1 MISLACLR
9 VYNAVITKKCVD
21 NTANLSWSQF
31 RQKEGTPKF
40 MRRGVVGDWKN
51 FLSAEQSAEMD
62 MICAERLNGTGL
74 EFGYE

>member
-1 MISLACLR
+1 M
-9 VYNAVITKKCVD
+9 KDD

-31 RQKEGTPKF
+31 PQKEGTPKF

-51 FLSAEQSAEMD
+51 FLSAEQSAEID
-62 MICAERLNGTGL
+62 MICAERLKGTGL